1 MSEQEMHIRVPQVL
15 SSTKD
20 TVLVVSLDMVE
31 CVTSKRIAELEQRIE
46 KAKALVGHKSLDS
59 RRELLEILE
68 GTENNP

>member
-1 MSEQEMHIRVPQVL
+1 MDDLDSIVD
-15 SSTKD
+15 K
-20 TVLVVSLDMVE
+20 LVEAQYGKESPVQIANIHE
-31 CVTSKRIAELEQRIE
+31 RIAELEQRIE